1 MCPCAS
7 GTPSSVGN
15 SPTMMWTE
23 MPARKPVVTG
33 IESRVASQPARSRPT
48 ATRTMPTRRAK
59 QRGQLRIMGG
69 AGDGDRGQRAAEDRR
84 DGRVGRDRHEAVGA
98 ERGKGERPG
107 GKRIEPCRRWH
118 SRQPGGRELARD
130 RDRRQHEPGDQI
142 TWQPSDPIAAQR
154 CEQPGPAFGFR
165 YLPVLAAL
173 AAGFAPAFALR
184 TAAWYLRRMSA
195 MFTCAD
201 GSYRPISSI
210 VSAMICDIARSRNH
224 L

>member
-1 MCPCAS
+1 LNDRDRVRLVRHVCQ
-7 GTPSSVGN
+7 
-15 SPTMMWTE
+15 
-23 MPARKPVVTG
+23 ARLNFTT
-33 IESRVASQPARSRPT
+33 SLVAGRLSAEPGQGRSR
-48 ATRTMPTRRAK
+48 
-59 QRGQLRIMGG
+59 G
-69 AGDGDRGQRAAEDRR
+69 RAARA
-84 DGRVGRDRHEAVGA
+84 HC
-98 ERGKGERPG
+98 GKGERAG

-154 CEQPGPAFGFR
+154 CEQPGPAFGFL

-201 GSYRPISSI
+201 GSFRPISSI
-210 VSAMICDIARSRNH
+210 VSAMISDIARSRNH